1 MIIEKIPTAVS
12 DTLLHEQDSDRTER
26 VILPITRYRNVL
38 NAPTLVTDGNAVKGA
53 PFLLLAMDSETIDTS
68 QLRELVGTIV

>member
-1 MIIEKIPTAVS
+1 MVTDKIPMAVS

-38 NAPTLVTDGNAVKGA
+38 NAPDLVTDGNAVKGA
-53 PFLLLAMDSETIDTS
+53 PFVILAMDTETLDTS
-68 QLRELVGTIV
+68 EIRELVGAIV

>member
-1 MIIEKIPTAVS
+1 MVTDKIPMAVS

-38 NAPTLVTDGNAVKGA
+38 NAPDLVTDGNAVKGA
-53 PFLLLAMDSETIDTS
+53 PFVLLAMDTETLDTS
-68 QLRELVGTIV
+68 EIRELAGAIV